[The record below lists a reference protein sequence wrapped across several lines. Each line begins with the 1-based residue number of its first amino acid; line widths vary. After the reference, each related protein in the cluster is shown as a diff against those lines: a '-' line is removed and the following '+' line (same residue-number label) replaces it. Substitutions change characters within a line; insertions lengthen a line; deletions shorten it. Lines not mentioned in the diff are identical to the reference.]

1 MTADSNPDSDSD
13 SDLGPGPSAPVVT
26 MIGTGAPRLAPER
39 YGSSLAIRS
48 GDTTVLLDCGPAT
61 TYKMLQHGLSPLD
74 IDALMIT
81 HHHYDHTADVAN
93 FLLAHWE
100 PSSGDYEPPRV
111 IGPQPTARFVDLLV
125 GPEGAFRPDIDA
137 RRFSPQ
143 SQELYV
149 RKGKS
154 LPRPELATRVT
165 EIEARQSAPLPEGW
179 QMWTGHAQHVQ
190 PWLDSIA
197 YRIEVAGKHIVFTG
211 DTEYCPE
218 IVELADGADLL
229 ITMCCDVEP
238 IGAKPAQIG
247 TEGAARI
254 ASEAGVGAVVLTH
267 AGPNISYPGGQ
278 ERAVGEVAKMFDK
291 QIYFAFEG
299 LEVVVD

>member
-1 MTADSNPDSDSD
+1 MSTGAATD
-13 SDLGPGPSAPVVT
+13 PSVPTVT
-26 MIGTGAPRLAPER
+26 MIGTGAPRLAPDR
-39 YGSSLAIRS
+39 YGSSLAIEY
-48 GDTTVLLDCGPAT
+48 GGQMLLLDCGPAT
-61 TYKMLQHGLSPLD
+61 TYKMLQHGLSPVD
-74 IDALMIT
+74 VDALLIT

-93 FLLAHWE
+93 LLLAHWE
-100 PSSGDYEPPRV
+100 PQEGDYQPPQV

-125 GPEGAFRPDIDA
+125 GPDGAYRPDIDA

-149 RKGKS
+149 RRGKQ
-154 LPRPELATRVT
+154 LPRPELTSRVV
-165 EIEARQSAPLPEGW
+165 EVSAGQSAALPDGW

-197 YRIEVAGKHIVFTG
+197 YRIEVGGRHIVFTG

-254 ASEAGVGAVVLTH
+254 AAEANVGSVVLTH

-278 ERAVGEVAKMFDK
+278 ERAIAAVAQGYDGE
-291 QIYFAFEG
+291 IYFAFEG
-299 LEVVVD
+299 LKVTVD